1 MKSWGISEKVVVLQV
16 IKRTR
21 TLDTAKE
28 LMGYF
33 LPAATLEYFDITHI
47 VNDKEG
53 LVLFLEE
60 KNIPPAEYSGQT
72 LHSKGFYPE
81 VRVQDFPIRDKKVEL
96 SIKRRRWEVQ
106 TSGEIVSRNW
116 DLVMKGARL
125 TKEFALFLKDTLG
138 QSSE

>member
-1 MKSWGISEKVVVLQV
+1 M
-16 IKRTR
+16 
-21 TLDTAKE
+21 DTAKE

-33 LPAATLEYFDITHI
+33 LPAGTLEYFDITHI

-138 QSSE
+138 RASD

>member
-1 MKSWGISEKVVVLQV
+1 MSKVQGQ
-16 IKRTR
+16 
-21 TLDTAKE
+21 DTAKE

-33 LPAATLEYFDITHI
+33 LPKGTLEYFDLVHL
-47 VNDKEG
+47 VKDKEG

-60 KNIPPAEYSGQT
+60 KNIPPSEYAGQT

-81 VRVQDFPIRDKKVEL
+81 VRVQDFPIRENKVEL

-106 TSGEIVSRNW
+106 SNGEIVSRNW

-138 QSSE
+138 RSSH